1 MDAVKRSIQ
10 NLLHEQHLASLLDR
24 AAKTALKRRWQAQ
37 VFARQDLTLLGHVA
51 TQQFNVRRM
60 QLINGEVHHGLGSW
74 CAGRVA
80 TDFVPAPLSLLFLR
94 GISSTQIKRSI

>member
-1 MDAVKRSIQ
+1 MQ

-24 AAKTALKRRWQAQ
+24 AAEAALKRRRQAC
-37 VFARQDLTLLGHVA
+37 VFARKYLTLLGHVA

-80 TDFVPAPLSLLFLR
+80 TDFVPAPLVFIIFAWHKLYSDKKVYL
-94 GISSTQIKRSI
+94 ISR